1 MGLMGAAPAARS
13 GSGRPA
19 RYQRDATRRRR
30 RVKRA
35 RSAAASPLPAL
46 YSPRRGPSPRT
57 APCMLATCMLPA
69 RGEGPEARAELV
81 DGEAARDACAK

>member
-57 APCMLATCMLPA
+57 ATCMLPA